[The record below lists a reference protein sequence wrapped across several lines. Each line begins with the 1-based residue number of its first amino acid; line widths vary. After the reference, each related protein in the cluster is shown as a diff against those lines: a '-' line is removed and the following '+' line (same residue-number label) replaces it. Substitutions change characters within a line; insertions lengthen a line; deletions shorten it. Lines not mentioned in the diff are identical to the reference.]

1 MATKEKAIEEV
12 AAAKAPESK
21 PTVESNESPF
31 APSEETI
38 EEAPPS
44 LEEMAAYLGEP
55 EDPVRGEDAVISD
68 DRPIPTLDEADKQIV
83 PKTKA
88 LMEELF
94 RARLNKVQRINTKKI
109 R

>member
-1 MATKEKAIEEV
+1 MEV
-12 AAAKAPESK
+12 SAKTPESAPK
-21 PTVESNESPF
+21 AESDESPF
-31 APSEETI
+31 SPSEEVL

-44 LEEMAAYLGEP
+44 AEEMAAYLGEP
-55 EDPVRGEDAVISD
+55 EDPVRGEDASVSD
-68 DRPIPTLDEADKQIV
+68 DRPIPTLDEADKRIT

-94 RARLNKVQRINTKKI
+94 RAKLNKVQRINTKKI